1 LKSSGARIRKTEVVY
16 GTENIINRTL
26 QRLSGTQCKIDVCI
40 SSAANEGLVK
50 AEMVYK
56 IMCQQKEKGAKIR
69 HITEITSRNLPF
81 CRMIME
87 VAEVRHMD
95 GIKGNYS
102 IVDNV
107 DYQAT
112 AAVEEGDLPSESVL
126 SNVPAFVDQQQFVF
140 DMLWNKAI
148 PAKQRIKEIDQ
159 GLKREFIETIQD
171 PVTTQNLIFKV
182 ISSATEEI
190 DLLFS
195 TPNTFKR
202 YEREEIIELLT
213 RKANAGIKIR
223 ILVEHDHSLQD
234 KVKKLVDAYQAID
247 IHYLNK
253 SVQTKVTTF
262 LVDSELSLIVELK
275 DDNKE
280 NSIEAIGLTTYS
292 NSEPTVLSYAS
303 IFETLWLQSDTS

>member
-1 LKSSGARIRKTEVVY
+1 M
-16 GTENIINRTL
+16 